1 MKTFRFIAVMALLGV
16 GVTACAQPYPA
27 RAVRIVVGF
36 ETGGGPDTTA
46 RILAPQLSQQTG
58 QQFIVDN
65 RPGANGIIGADL
77 VAKAQADGHTVLIS
91 SAAYAVNPNI
101 RKKMPFDPIKD
112 LFPVSLLSAS
122 DGLILVVLPSSP
134 ARSLQELVTLARKP
148 GTSMAYGSAGIGN
161 TIHLAS
167 AMLNAR
173 AGTDMVHV
181 PYKGGGAV
189 LSALMAGEI
198 QWMFGNP
205 STVLNQVKAGRLRA
219 LAYNN
224 VTRASFLPEVPTLA
238 EAGGPLTQID
248 ASWHGLFAPAKTP
261 RAVLAKLEAEVRRA
275 FTLPEVRERFSKLG
289 LNPIGGAAADFKPFV
304 ATAIKR
310 MGEAARVAGVEPE

>member
-16 GVTACAQPYPA
+16 GTTAYAQPYPG

-46 RILAPQLSQQTG
+46 RILAPQLSAQTG

-134 ARSLQELVTLARKP
+134 ARSLQELVALARKP

-224 VTRASFLPEVPTLA
+224 VTRAAFLPEVPTTA
-238 EAGGPLTQID
+238 EAGVPGTFID
-248 ASWHGLFAPAKTP
+248 TSWNGLFVPANTP
-261 RAVLAKLEAEVRRA
+261 PAIIARLEGEVRKA
-275 FTLPEVRERFSKLG
+275 LAVAEVRERFDKVG
-289 LNPIGGAAADFKPFV
+289 LNVIGGSSADFRPHI
-304 ATAIKR
+304 AASIKR
-310 MGEAARVAGVEPE
+310 FGEAVKLAGIEPE

>member
-1 MKTFRFIAVMALLGV
+1 MKIKRGMLLWMTFLLCG
-16 GVTACAQPYPA
+16 TAAAQGYPV

-65 RPGANGIIGADL
+65 RPGANGIIGADI
-77 VAKAQADGHTVLIS
+77 VAKAQPDGHTVLIS

-101 RKKMPFDPIKD
+101 RKKMPFDPLND
-112 LFPVSLLSAS
+112 LIPVSQLSAS

-134 ARSLQELVTLARKP
+134 AQTLAELIALARKP
-148 GTSMAYGSAGIGN
+148 GSRIAYGSAGIGN

-181 PYKGGGAV
+181 PYKGGGPV

-224 VTRASFLPEVPTLA
+224 ASRAPFLPDVPTTA
-238 EAGGPLTQID
+238 EAGVPGTVID
-248 ASWHGLFAPAKTP
+248 TSWNGLFVPAKTP
-261 RAVLAKLEAEVRRA
+261 AAIVARLEAEVRKA
-275 FTLPEVRERFSKLG
+275 IALPEVRERFEKVG
-289 LNPIGGAAADFKPFV
+289 LNAIGGGSAEFKPHL
-304 ATAIKR
+304 AASIKR
-310 MGEAARVAGVEPE
+310 FGEAVKLAGVEPE